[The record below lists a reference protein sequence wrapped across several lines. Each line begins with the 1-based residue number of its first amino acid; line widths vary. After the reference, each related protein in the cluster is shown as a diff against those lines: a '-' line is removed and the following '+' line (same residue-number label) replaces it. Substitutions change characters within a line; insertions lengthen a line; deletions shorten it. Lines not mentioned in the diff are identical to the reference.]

1 MCVDRDRH
9 PAGRRR
15 GRRAARWRRW
25 WWCSWWEAFD
35 GPRGRRGGAAVHAHR
50 SAVDVG
56 RPAADGGS
64 SPADA
69 NGTAEHAHRAAQHA
83 EHAAS
88 RRSGRWRHGPAPGA
102 KLPAAER
109 GIAATAKP
117 LPPLAA
123 ECKRPAAACSSS
135 AQYRVTSRAR
145 RDPPI
150 GSGTHPWPGRA
161 SRRSRSPWGWR
172 WDRRDAAFA
181 GSDARSSWLRRR
193 ARLG

>member
-15 GRRAARWRRW
+15 GQRAARRRRRW

-35 GPRGRRGGAAVHAHR
+35 GPRGRRGS
-50 SAVDVG
+50 SAVDAG
-56 RPAADGGS
+56 QPAADGGS
-64 SPADA
+64 SSPDADGA
-69 NGTAEHAHRAAQHA
+69 AEHAYRAAQHA

-88 RRSGRWRHGPAPGA
+88 RRSGRWRHGRHGPAPGA

-109 GIAATAKP
+109 GIAATAKS

-123 ECKRPAAACSSS
+123 ECNRPAAACSSS

-161 SRRSRSPWGWR
+161 SRRSRSPWGGR